1 MKIFVMV
8 VDSLRPDFLDVYN
21 PPAALTPNI
30 KKIAKTGIV
39 FNHAFSQ
46 ANWTYPSL
54 YSLLSG
60 LYPSRLN
67 ISFFNQKISAPDR
80 ILPELLS
87 KKGYSTAVFS
97 SFKTLVNPHTFG
109 SHFSE
114 RHLVNATDAALLECK
129 QWIGSTGSKKD
140 LFVLYHLGDYTHVP
154 YCVPDEFIPSNVR
167 EDNVTN
173 KNLHVL
179 TGKSS
184 GSVNIKNIFRKINA
198 RLIRLKPE
206 ELEFLRERYM
216 GGVRYIDRFI
226 GRFYKSFCENDPEV
240 TFILVADHGEGFL
253 EHGIIGHGLGI
264 YNELIK
270 IPMIITGPKFVAQRV
285 DHPVQLIDLYPT
297 LCMLTGL
304 DTSSLKMDGIDLFDR
319 IRGEKAN
326 VICDAYPLIAS
337 VEENYK
343 LISSHLKFKTKR
355 NILKELKT
363 VAAEKKWGRL
373 AYRLQSFLKK
383 DELYDYYLD
392 PFEKNN
398 IRRKKAEIYLK
409 AKESLS
415 EYISHSEDV
424 SLPCEDVDLDDELA
438 SQLKGLGYM

>member
-21 PPAALTPNI
+21 PQVALAPNI
-30 KKIAKTGIV
+30 KKIAETGTV
-39 FNHAFSQ
+39 FKHAFSQ

-54 YSLLSG
+54 YSLLTG

-67 ISFFNQKISAPDR
+67 ISFFNQKINAPDC

-87 KKGYSTAVFS
+87 KNGYSTAVFS

-114 RHLVNATDAALLECK
+114 RHLVNANEAALVEFK

-140 LFVLYHLGDYTHVP
+140 LFILYHLGDYTHVP
-154 YCVPDEFIPSNVR
+154 YCVPDEFISPNLR

-184 GSVNIKNIFRKINA
+184 GSVNIKNIFRRINA
-198 RLIRLKPE
+198 RLIRLKPA
-206 ELEFLRERYM
+206 ELKFLQEKYM

-226 GRFYKSFCENDPEV
+226 GRFYESFCEKDPEV
-240 TFILVADHGEGFL
+240 TFVLVADHGEGFL

-270 IPMIITGPKFVAQRV
+270 IPMIITGQNFVSQRV
-285 DHPVQLIDLYPT
+285 IFPVQLIDLYPT
-297 LCMLTGL
+297 ISAIAGL
-304 DTSSLKMDGIDLFDR
+304 DTSRLKMDGIDLFDR
-319 IRGEKAN
+319 IQGKKAK
-326 VICDAYPLIAS
+326 VVCDAYPLIAS

-355 NILKELKT
+355 NILKELKSSA
-363 VAAEKKWGRL
+363 VEKKWGRL

-383 DELYDYYLD
+383 DELYDYHLD
-392 PFEKNN
+392 PFEKYN
-398 IRRKKAEIYLK
+398 IRRKKPEIYLRD
-409 AKESLS
+409 KESLS
-415 EYISHSEDV
+415 EYINHSRDI
-424 SLPCEDVDLDDELA
+424 SLSCEDIDLDDELV